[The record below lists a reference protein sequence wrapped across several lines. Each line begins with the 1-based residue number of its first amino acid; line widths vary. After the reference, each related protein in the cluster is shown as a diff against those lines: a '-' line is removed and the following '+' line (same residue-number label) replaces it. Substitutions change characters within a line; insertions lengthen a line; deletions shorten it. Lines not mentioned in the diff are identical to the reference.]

1 MNDAAPG
8 PETVTAPQPS
18 AAKTHEQ
25 STIQFPYGDLN
36 DAVSVAHGVM
46 SCGGVPVDGDQL
58 AGAMK
63 QTPTSGAFRTKIATA
78 RIFGVIETVQGKYQL
93 TDLGFAIAD
102 KDRERAARADA
113 FLKVPLYKK
122 LYDEFRNRQLPPR
135 PAALEHAMVGFGVAQ
150 KQKDRARQAF
160 DRSAQQAGY
169 FDQGGRDRLIRPPVG
184 SASGVVE
191 PNDNSGAG
199 RVDPPPADVP
209 PGGNLNNGGGGGG
222 GRHPFIDGLLKTL
235 PATGTVWSVEG
246 RAAWLEAAAS
256 VFKLL
261 YQGDGKIKVTAEE
274 KE

>member
-1 MNDAAPG
+1 MMADGTPAPENASTQTG
-8 PETVTAPQPS
+8 
-18 AAKTHEQ
+18 KNYEQ

-36 DAVSVAHGVM
+36 DAVSVAHGIM
-46 SCGGVPVDGDQL
+46 SCGGVPVDADQL
-58 AGAMK
+58 AAAMK

-78 RIFGVIETVQGKYQL
+78 RTFGVIETVQGKYQL

-102 KDRERAARADA
+102 KERERAARADA
-113 FLKVPLYKK
+113 FLKVPLYKRV
-122 LYDEFRNRQLPPR
+122 YDEFRNRQLPPR

-169 FDQGGRDRLIRPPVG
+169 FDQGGRDRLVRPPVG
-184 SASGVVE
+184 SSSGAVE
-191 PNDNSGAG
+191 SNEVGSGAG
-199 RVDPPPADVP
+199 RVEQPAPD
-209 PGGNLNNGGGGGG
+209 NNSGGGSKDGGGPGGG
-222 GRHPFIDGLLKTL
+222 GRHPFVDGLLKTL

-274 KE
+274 